1 MSNNKE
7 KRDIGFTETEPIY
20 DDFQKDCV
28 REGVTV
34 KEQLTKLMKEYHKK
48 HGDGNPV
55 YPITKWCGSGNADFK
70 AVPALLSNDATWIN
84 YAQHANDD
92 TLHEILE
99 QNRRTN
105 IIINCYLK
113 TPKEDRPNIFYPNL
127 REMAKK

>member
-7 KRDIGFTETEPIY
+7 KRDIGFTETRPIY
-20 DDFQKDCV
+20 EEFQKDCF
-28 REGVTV
+28 REGVTA
-34 KEQLTKLMKEYHKK
+34 KEQLTRLMEDYHKK

-70 AVPALLSNDATWIN
+70 AVPALLSNDTTWIN

-92 TLHEILE
+92 TLKEILE

-113 TPKEDRPNIFYPNL
+113 TPKEDRPNIFYTNL

>member
-7 KRDIGFTETEPIY
+7 RKDIGFKETRPIY
-20 DDFQKDCV
+20 VDFKQDCI
-28 REGVTV
+28 REGIDCN
-34 KEQLTKLMKEYHKK
+34 EQLTKLMEDYHKK

-55 YPITKWCGSGNADFK
+55 YPITKWFGNADFK
-70 AVPALLSNDATWIN
+70 AVPALLSNDAIWIN

-92 TLHEILE
+92 TLKEILE